1 MRDSAYSLREQ
12 LQSAF
17 VWITMVLAL
26 VAAYLI
32 YTYILGDPSHFVDQ
46 DPANQPLSG
55 DYLGTVY
62 KGGYAVVILLSL
74 QIILITFILE
84 RLISLQQASGR
95 GSSRQWLQQL
105 KQKLAYHDLEG
116 GIQSCDQQGG
126 SLGNVVR
133 NGLSA
138 YQRMQEE
145 SHLEEGERVQTL
157 QRELDESTH
166 LEMPVLQRNMAII
179 STIASI
185 ATLIGLLG
193 TVLGMIKAFAALAR
207 VGAPDAV
214 ALANGISQALVTT
227 ALGIST
233 AAVAIIF
240 YNYLTSRIDRLIFDI
255 DEATYALVQSF
266 KTRHASTATA

>member
-1 MRDSAYSLREQ
+1 
-12 LQSAF
+12 
-17 VWITMVLAL
+17 MVLAL